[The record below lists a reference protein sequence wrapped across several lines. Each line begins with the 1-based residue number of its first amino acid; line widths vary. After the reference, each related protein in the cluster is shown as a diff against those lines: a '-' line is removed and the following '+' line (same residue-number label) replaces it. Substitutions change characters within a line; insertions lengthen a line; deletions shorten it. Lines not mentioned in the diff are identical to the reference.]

1 MKISE
6 FTFELPEELIAQTPS
21 KERGNDRLLV
31 VDRKTGAYQD
41 AMFCDFPDFVEPNS
55 LLVVNDTKVRK
66 ARVYG
71 ISETG
76 GKVEFLFTEPVTGN
90 SWQAMVSRSKKQF
103 VGKKYVFNN
112 PEGQLYANATITA
125 DNDGVKTV
133 TFDRDID
140 EEFFIKCGHVP
151 LPPYIKRED
160 DFNDESRYQT
170 IYARDYGSMAAPTAG
185 LHMTESIL
193 ARLEA
198 KGVEIVHVTLQVGMG
213 TFLPVRTENLEDH
226 HMHTERYH
234 VTAQAAEAIN
244 AAKKAGRKIVAVGT
258 TSVRTLE
265 SCVDRTTGLV
275 RSGSGA
281 TDLFITPGFTFR
293 VVDQMVTN
301 FHTPESTLLVL
312 VSAFCGRENILR
324 AYKHAVEQRYRFF
337 SYGDATF
344 LK

>member
-76 GKVEFLFTEPVTGN
+76 GKVEFLFTEPVSDN

-103 VGKKYVFNN
+103 VGKKYVFNYPDGN
-112 PEGQLYANATITA
+112 LYANAKITA

-140 EEFFIKCGHVP
+140 EDFFIKCGHVP

-185 LHMTESIL
+185 LHMTEDIL
-193 ARLEA
+193 SRLEA

-234 VTAQAAEAIN
+234 VTAEAAEAIN

-275 RSGSGA
+275 RSGSGS

-312 VSAFCGRENILR
+312 VSAFCGRENILN
-324 AYKHAVEQRYRFF
+324 AYKHAVQERYRFF